1 MAKPTWDEIDAR
13 VARIIAEDKG
23 YHVTE
28 IHDNDKLRDDL
39 RYDDTGLRALAPDIN
54 QAFFKKGKGLSGQ
67 TVVNCLKVI
76 GIVARVDEQPVDD
89 FK

>member
-1 MAKPTWDEIDAR
+1 MAKPTWNEIDAR

-39 RYDDTGLRALAPDIN
+39 RYDDNGLRALAPDIN
-54 QAFFKKGKGLSGQ
+54 RAFFKDGKGLSGK

-76 GIVARVDEQPVDD
+76 GIVARVDEQPVND